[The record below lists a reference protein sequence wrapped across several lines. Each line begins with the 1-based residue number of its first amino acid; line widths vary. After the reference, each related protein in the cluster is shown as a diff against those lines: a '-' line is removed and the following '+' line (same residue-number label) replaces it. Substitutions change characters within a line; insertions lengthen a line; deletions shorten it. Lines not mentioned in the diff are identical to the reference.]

1 MDKYIT
7 YKFVEKVEI
16 YSRPEEDFGF
26 EYETHSKCEGLGDKV
41 WNHTDSGLVKLDV
54 LIQELL
60 KLQDKGSN
68 YVGCEWHCDHGE
80 MELYGFHLN
89 ESTDDEVK
97 LHLDNIKTKERKKK
111 EEEIRL
117 LEVRI
122 ENLKKSLES

>member
-7 YKFVEKVEI
+7 FKFVKKVEI
-16 YSRPEEDFGF
+16 YSRPEEDCGF
-26 EYETHSKCEGLGDKV
+26 DYETYSKCERLGDKV
-41 WNHTDSGLVKLDV
+41 WNHTDSGLVKIDV

-68 YVGCEWHCDHGE
+68 YVGCEWHCDHEE
-80 MELYGFHLN
+80 MELFGFHIN

-97 LHLDNIKTKERKKK
+97 LHLENIKTKERKIK

-117 LEVRI
+117 LEVRM
-122 ENLKKSLES
+122 ETLKKCLEN